1 MQRILSSV
9 RVQWAACLI
18 SHVATVLVLLAGE
31 ARALNGSWNEVGQFD
46 FYVLALSWS
55 PSFCEE
61 SAERSPVRSMGD
73 PQCGPRRY
81 SFVVHGL
88 WPQYENGFPEFCQ
101 VPAPRLGRAIVSRM
115 LDLMPSPRL
124 IYNEWD
130 RHGTCSGLSAFVFFE
145 KVRKAYALVKIPA
158 EYLELTTPLIVTPDE
173 VQDAFVKSNPGLT
186 RAGIS
191 VSCHSRRLS
200 EVKICLSK
208 DLGFRECG
216 EIAGRSCRRDTLVMP
231 PARGG

>member
-1 MQRILSSV
+1 MQRILDGIRV
-9 RVQWAACLI
+9 RWATGVTFGAAI
-18 SHVATVLVLLAGE
+18 VLAVLAGE
-31 ARALNGSWNEVGQFD
+31 ARAQVREWNEPGQFD

-61 SAERSPVRSMGD
+61 SAERSPFRSGTD
-73 PQCGPRRY
+73 PQCGERRY

-88 WPQYENGFPEFCQ
+88 WPQYERGFPEFCQ
-101 VPAPRLGRAIVSRM
+101 VPAPRLGRAIVSSM

-124 IYNEWD
+124 IFHEWD
-130 RHGTCSGLSAFVFFE
+130 AHGTCSGLSAPAFFE
-145 KVRKAYALVKIPA
+145 KVRKAYAQLKIPA
-158 EYLELTTPLIVTPDE
+158 QYLELTAPLIVTPDE

-191 VSCHSRRLS
+191 ISCNSRRLN
-200 EVKICLSK
+200 EVRICLGK
-208 DLGFRECG
+208 DLQFRECS
-216 EIAGRSCRRDTLVMP
+216 EIARRACRRDTLVMP